1 MAPNGL
7 AGESECPCS
16 HLRYLRGQSV
26 PNEKRMCVLVSSANC
41 PWRTLFK
48 VERSIRPTFERSEV
62 TFLETNVAF
71 LTEQTEPQSLMGW
84 RVAGSSIHSR
94 PAHSGG
100 VFTLTK
106 YTPLWGRCV
115 GRTAVTVV
123 SFSDELLRQA
133 ETQGRHLEV
142 RNLFDI
148 DDPQESTRRYTRR

>member
-1 MAPNGL
+1 M
-7 AGESECPCS
+7 
-16 HLRYLRGQSV
+16 
-26 PNEKRMCVLVSSANC
+26 
-41 PWRTLFK
+41 
-48 VERSIRPTFERSEV
+48 

-71 LTEQTEPQSLMGW
+71 FTEQTEPQSLMEW
-84 RVAGSSIHSR
+84 RVAGSSIHSQ

-106 YTPLWGRCV
+106 DTPLWGRCV
-115 GRTAVTVV
+115 GRMAVTVV

-148 DDPQESTRRYTRR
+148 DGPQIRALGSLLEAEASTDCLNAESTESRSR